1 MPLNL
6 LPFRSP
12 TKSNL
17 ERPKRLRD
25 WPSYL
30 RRLLGG
36 FFKRLFYIVRLVYET
51 NPWLLYL
58 MAFFCLANG
67 LLPVLG
73 AWITKD
79 LLNAVAALLGT
90 PVGEAPPI
98 GEFLRE
104 CFTGCF
110 KNVTFLLVFQFVYL
124 FLNRL
129 LGRLSALTNNLS
141 GELLINHIKLKIMGK
156 AKSVDMASFDRPSF
170 YEKLENANRE
180 AGQRPLS
187 ILRASFDMISALI
200 SAVSFIVILF
210 SLHPLAPLIIVLMS
224 LPGAIV
230 NCVFRNRSFRYV
242 RRHSKERRKMEYF
255 SSQLV
260 DKDKAKEVRVMGLSD
275 TFTERYSEA
284 FRTYYGG
291 VKRLVFSETRWQ
303 LFTVFLSLLANAVLL
318 FYVVYR
324 VLYAGGEIGDY
335 SLYTGALTSIGTYV
349 GTMIASLATIYEGT
363 LFIDNMIVFMD
374 EEIGIIPS
382 ASPALIPSVEGPH
395 TIEFRSVS
403 FRYPGSDRYVLR
415 DISFTLKT
423 SETVVL
429 VGLNGA
435 GKTTLIKLLT
445 RLYDPTEG
453 QILLDGRPISDY
465 DVPSLYRLFGVI
477 FQDFGRYAVTAGE
490 NIAFGDINAPLS
502 AEKIEEA
509 ACRGGADAFIRAL
522 PDGYA
527 TPLQRYF
534 EENGIELSGG
544 QWQKLSIARAF
555 YKHSAVL
562 ILDEPT
568 ASLDPLA
575 EDAVFEQFAKSGK
588 DKITL
593 LVSHRLSGATVA
605 NKIIVLE
612 EGQLIEYGTH
622 EELIGKG
629 GRYYTLFTT
638 QARHYR
644 EKTAKKRRSRRKL

>member
-6 LPFRSP
+6 LPFHSP
-12 TKSNL
+12 TKAGL
-17 ERPKRLRD
+17 EKPKRLRD
-25 WPSYL
+25 WPRYL
-30 RRLLGG
+30 YRLLGG
-36 FFKRLFYIVRLVYET
+36 FFKRLFYIVRLVHEA

-79 LLNAVAALLGT
+79 LLNAVAALLAT
-90 PVGEAPPI
+90 PMGEMPPI

-104 CFTGCF
+104 SFAGRF
-110 KNVTFLLVFQFVYL
+110 QNVTFLLIFQFVYL

-156 AKSVDMASFDRPSF
+156 AKSVDMASFVRPSF
-170 YEKLENANRE
+170 YAKLENANRE

-210 SLHPLAPLIIVLMS
+210 SLHPLAPLIIILMS

-230 NCVFRNRSFRYV
+230 NCVFRNRSFRYI

-260 DKDKAKEVRVMGLSD
+260 DKDKAKEVRIMGLSD
-275 TFTERYSEA
+275 TFTDRYSEA

-303 LFTVFLSLLANAVLL
+303 LLTVFLSLLANAVLL

-324 VLYAGGEIGDY
+324 VLYGGGEIGDY

-374 EEIGIIPS
+374 EEIGITPS
-382 ASPALIPSVEGPH
+382 VSPALIPSVEGDH

-403 FRYPGSDRYVLR
+403 FRYPGSDAYVLR
-415 DISFTLKT
+415 DISFVLKT

-453 QILLDGRPISDY
+453 QILLDGRPLTDY
-465 DVPSLYRLFGVI
+465 DVPSLHRLFGVI
-477 FQDFGRYAVTAGE
+477 FQDFGRYAVTAGD
-490 NIAFGDINAPLS
+490 NIAFGDIDSPRS
-502 AEKIEEA
+502 EGRIQEA

-522 PDGYA
+522 PDGYN

-605 NKIIVLE
+605 DRIIVLE
-612 EGQLIEYGTH
+612 EGRLIEYGTH
-622 EELIGKG
+622 EELIKKG

-644 EKTAKKRRSRRKL
+644 EKNDDQKQKDS

>member
-1 MPLNL
+1 MPPP
-6 LPFRSP
+6 LPPMRTP
-12 TKSNL
+12 PKSDL
-17 ERPKRLRD
+17 PRPKRLRE

-30 RRLLGG
+30 RRLIGG
-36 FFKRLFYIVRLVYET
+36 FFKRLFYIVRLVHET
-51 NPWLLYL
+51 NPWLLFL

-67 LLPVLG
+67 LLPLLG
-73 AWITKD
+73 AFITKD

-90 PVGEAPPI
+90 PLGELPPI

-104 CFTGCF
+104 CFGGRF
-110 KNVTFLLVFQFVYL
+110 WNVTFLLIFQFVYL

-129 LGRLSALTNNLS
+129 LGRLSTLTNNLS
-141 GELLINHIKLKIMGK
+141 GELLINHIKLKIMHK
-156 AKSVDMASFDRPSF
+156 AKSVDMASFDRPAF

-200 SAVSFIVILF
+200 SAVSFVVILF
-210 SLHPLAPLIIVLMS
+210 GLHPLAPFFIILMS

-230 NCVFRNRSFRYV
+230 NCVFRNRTFRYV

-255 SSQLV
+255 SSQFV
-260 DKDKAKEVRVMGLSD
+260 DKDKAKEVRIMGLSD
-275 TFTERYSEA
+275 TFTRHYSEA
-284 FRTYYGG
+284 FGTYYGG

-303 LFTVFLSLLANAVLL
+303 LLTVFLSLLANAFLL
-318 FYVVYR
+318 FFVVYR
-324 VLYAGGEIGDY
+324 VLYSGGQIGDY
-335 SLYTGALTSIGTYV
+335 SLYTGALTSIGAYV
-349 GTMIASLATIYEGT
+349 GTMISSLATIYEGT
-363 LFIDNMIVFMD
+363 LFIDNMIVFMN
-374 EEIGIIPS
+374 EKIGILPT
-382 ASPALIPSVEGPH
+382 ASPALIPSVEGEH
-395 TIEFRSVS
+395 TVEFRSVS
-403 FRYPGSDRYVLR
+403 FRYPGSEHYVLR
-415 DISFTLKT
+415 EISFTLKT

-453 QILLDGRPISDY
+453 QILLDGRPLSEY

-490 NIAFGDINAPLS
+490 NIAYGDINAPRDPKKL
-502 AEKIEEA
+502 EEA

-522 PDGYA
+522 PDGYE

-555 YKHSAVL
+555 YKHSAIL

-575 EDAVFEQFAKSGK
+575 EDAVFEQFAKSGR

-605 NKIIVLE
+605 DRIIVLE
-612 EGQLIEYGTH
+612 EGRLIEYGSH
-622 EELIGKG
+622 KELIEKK

-638 QARHYR
+638 QARHYQ
-644 EKTAKKRRSRRKL
+644 EKKNGKN